1 MQTSN
6 IWEQFALFLCLFI
19 YFSENYSAAPSSESE
34 KDQLHCFH
42 VWRIFMCLQPVYLP
56 VASGGE
62 EMSGLPVECMC
73 ESSVISLTGNRSQNF

>member
-34 KDQLHCFH
+34 KDQ
-42 VWRIFMCLQPVYLP
+42 
-56 VASGGE
+56 
-62 EMSGLPVECMC
+62 
-73 ESSVISLTGNRSQNF
+73 